1 MKSLL
6 KISNVNTN
14 EDIIKVR
21 EALAENE
28 GLIACEISLSKKE
41 VSIIYDDTSVTL
53 DDLIASIEE
62 AGYTVG

>member
-14 EDIIKVR
+14 EDIIKIR
-21 EALAENE
+21 EALAKNE

-41 VSIIYDDTSVTL
+41 VSLIYDDTSITL
-53 DDLIASIEE
+53 DKLVSSIEE
-62 AGYTVG
+62 VGYAIG

>member
-14 EDIIKVR
+14 EDIIKIR
-21 EALAENE
+21 EALAKNE

-41 VSIIYDDTSVTL
+41 VSLIYDDTSMTL
-53 DDLIASIEE
+53 DKLVSSIEE
-62 AGYTVG
+62 IGYAIG

>member
-14 EDIIKVR
+14 EDIIKIR

-41 VSIIYDDTSVTL
+41 VSIIYDETSVTL
-53 DDLIASIEE
+53 DNLVASIEE
-62 AGYTVG
+62 AGYTVR

>member
-14 EDIIKVR
+14 EDIIKIR
-21 EALAENE
+21 EALAKNE

-41 VSIIYDDTSVTL
+41 VSLIYDDTSITL
-53 DDLIASIEE
+53 DKLVSSIEE
-62 AGYTVG
+62 IGYAIG

>member
-1 MKSLL
+1 MKELL

-21 EALAENE
+21 EALAKNE

-41 VSIIYDDTSVTL
+41 VSLIYDDTTVTL
-53 DDLIASIEE
+53 DKLVASIEE
-62 AGYTVG
+62 AGYAIG

>member
-14 EDIIKVR
+14 EDIIKIR

-41 VSIIYDDTSVTL
+41 VSLIYDDTSITL
-53 DDLIASIEE
+53 DNLVSSIEE
-62 AGYTVG
+62 AGYTIG

>member
-14 EDIIKVR
+14 EDIIKIR
-21 EALAENE
+21 EELSKNE

-41 VSIIYDDTSVTL
+41 VSLIYDDTSVEL
-53 DDLIASIEE
+53 DKLVSSIEE
-62 AGYTVG
+62 AGYTVN

>member
-1 MKSLL
+1 MKSLV

-14 EDIIKVR
+14 EDIIKIR
-21 EALAENE
+21 EALAANE

-53 DDLIASIEE
+53 DSLVSSIEE

>member
-14 EDIIKVR
+14 EDIIKIR

-41 VSIIYDDTSVTL
+41 VNLIYDDTSVTL
-53 DDLIASIEE
+53 DKLVSSIEE
-62 AGYTVG
+62 AGYAVE

>member
-14 EDIIKVR
+14 EDIIKIR

-41 VSIIYDDTSVTL
+41 VSLIYDDTSVTL
-53 DDLIASIEE
+53 DKLVASIEE
-62 AGYTVG
+62 AGYTIE